1 MYSEHSTSRTILR
14 QKSRNLKPTR
24 SCWWRRS
31 CKKKKWFLERKV
43 LEFIECPWR
52 RACSWSTVKTRAWVG
67 RYAIYYT
74 SVFLIVFLNDFYYNC
89 IGIYSFIFTEPITNE
104 VEPVNDAHKV
114 NKRRKFRRKKYY
126 SYTTNNKRCFACK
139 FALGQNIIIFIFD
152 KKFMVVRDKLF
163 GH

>member
-1 MYSEHSTSRTILR
+1 MNALEEELALEALSRQGPELEGMQYITLR
-14 QKSRNLKPTR
+14 Y
-24 SCWWRRS
+24 
-31 CKKKKWFLERKV
+31 F
-43 LEFIECPWR
+43 
-52 RACSWSTVKTRAWVG
+52 
-67 RYAIYYT
+67 Y
-74 SVFLIVFLNDFYYNC
+74 IVFLNSYTC
-89 IGIYSFIFTEPITNE
+89 IRIYSFIFTEPITNE

-152 KKFMVVRDKLF
+152 KKFMVVRDKQF

>member
-1 MYSEHSTSRTILR
+1 MNALEEELALEALSRQGPELEGMQYITLR
-14 QKSRNLKPTR
+14 Y
-24 SCWWRRS
+24 
-31 CKKKKWFLERKV
+31 F
-43 LEFIECPWR
+43 
-52 RACSWSTVKTRAWVG
+52 
-67 RYAIYYT
+67 Y
-74 SVFLIVFLNDFYYNC
+74 IVFLNDFYKPPSNFMSDNICFNVY
-89 IGIYSFIFTEPITNE
+89 IFTEPITNE

-139 FALGQNIIIFIFD
+139 FALGQNNTIFIFD

>member
-1 MYSEHSTSRTILR
+1 MISI
-14 QKSRNLKPTR
+14 K
-24 SCWWRRS
+24 
-31 CKKKKWFLERKV
+31 
-43 LEFIECPWR
+43 FI
-52 RACSWSTVKTRAWVG
+52 SDN
-67 RYAIYYT
+67 IY
-74 SVFLIVFLNDFYYNC
+74 FYV
-89 IGIYSFIFTEPITNE
+89 FIFTEPITNE

-139 FALGQNIIIFIFD
+139 FALGQNIIISIFD

>member
-1 MYSEHSTSRTILR
+1 MNALEEELALEALSR
-14 QKSRNLKPTR
+14 QGPE
-24 SCWWRRS
+24 
-31 CKKKKWFLERKV
+31 LEGMPY
-43 LEFIECPWR
+43 ITP
-52 RACSWSTVKTRAWVG
+52 
-67 RYAIYYT
+67 RYFY
-74 SVFLIVFLNDFYYNC
+74 IVFLNDLGEYYNC
-89 IGIYSFIFTEPITNE
+89 IRIYSFIFTEPITNE

-139 FALGQNIIIFIFD
+139 FALGQNNIIFIFD